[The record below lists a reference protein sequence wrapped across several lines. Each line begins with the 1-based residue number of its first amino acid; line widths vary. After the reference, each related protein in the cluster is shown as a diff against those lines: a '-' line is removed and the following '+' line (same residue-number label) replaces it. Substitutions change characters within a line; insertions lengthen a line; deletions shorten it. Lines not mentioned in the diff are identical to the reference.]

1 MIRGQLLPLLFLRP
15 CLLRC
20 GVSLRFVF
28 TACSGTTKYEKFVLG
43 CIVLGLVGCLGI
55 LLIGSRCLC
64 LDVHASVDSGRA
76 LGRC

>member
-1 MIRGQLLPLLFLRP
+1 MG
-15 CLLRC
+15 RC
-20 GVSLRFVF
+20 GVLLWSVF
-28 TACSGTTKYEKFVLG
+28 TSYPGTTKYEKFVLG